1 MGRGNSRGVARAR
14 VLAQLSSAVC
24 EHRAAC
30 GASARGRRLS
40 ALCAG
45 VSSELRVLLA
55 GRAEGPCGDQA
66 GAQAR
71 CGPAPWGCKRRTNDC
86 GGQELLSGSTGG
98 FPNGKDLGM
107 IATDD
112 VFMASIAAGCPAPAE
127 AERAREGRGGA
138 RVCDQVSAD
147 PQERIR
153 PGNLPVR
160 APAHPQLSS
169 RPLVLSGHAA
179 SPTPYQS
186 DTPRPSPR
194 TNRTRRVPHPVL
206 GERQVNM
213 PAALPRLLRCF
224 FLSSPMCLPPRR
236 DSVELTGPPRHA
248 PRSNQDE
255 AAFRAAVEQA
265 SPRPPSPVLIGH
277 ASSHPPY

>member
-1 MGRGNSRGVARAR
+1 MSAPEGVYSRDMGRGNSRGVARAR

-107 IATDD
+107 IATDE
-112 VFMASIAAGCPAPAE
+112 VFMASIATGCPAPAE

-179 SPTPYQS
+179 SPAPY
-186 DTPRPSPR
+186 
-194 TNRTRRVPHPVL
+194 
-206 GERQVNM
+206 
-213 PAALPRLLRCF
+213 
-224 FLSSPMCLPPRR
+224 
-236 DSVELTGPPRHA
+236 
-248 PRSNQDE
+248 
-255 AAFRAAVEQA
+255 
-265 SPRPPSPVLIGH
+265 
-277 ASSHPPY
+277 